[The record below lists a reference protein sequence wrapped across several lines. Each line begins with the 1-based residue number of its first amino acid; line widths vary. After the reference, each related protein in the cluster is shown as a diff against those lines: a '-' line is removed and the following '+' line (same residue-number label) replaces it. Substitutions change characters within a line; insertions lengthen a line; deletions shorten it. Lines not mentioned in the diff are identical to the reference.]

1 MTMILRVL
9 TPEGLH
15 MQEEATAIR
24 APGTLGY
31 LGVLRNHAPLVTTIQ
46 PGKLTW
52 KTTTGE
58 SHGLLLESGLMEV
71 MRNQVTL
78 LVDRARPFDSSKT
91 RSGATP

>member
-15 MQEEATAIR
+15 MKEEATAIR

-78 LVDRARPFDSSKT
+78 LVDRARPFDSSKIP
-91 RSGATP
+91 SGATS